1 MLTTFLESPFPNN
14 IVINSYC
21 KAREV
26 PAVPVGTYGWEIFF
40 QSCWCIYFSGNTNV
54 YIYIISISMFLSKLL
69 MLGKINIFI
78 Q

>member
-21 KAREV
+21 KARKV

-40 QSCWCIYFSGNTNV
+40 QSCWCIYFSGNTDV
-54 YIYIISISMFLSKLL
+54 TV
-69 MLGKINIFI
+69 
-78 Q
+78 